1 MFVQYIKHHNKVNS
15 SYLLGFEDA
24 TPPDI
29 CLLQCTPSDDPNA
42 LKDAYPLPHRHREVA
57 GVNNHN
63 VLQFTEVAGTQGA
76 DQVV

>member
-1 MFVQYIKHHNKVNS
+1 MHKNRFNL

-29 CLLQCTPSDDPNA
+29 RFLQRTTSDDPNA
-42 LKDAYPLPHRHREVA
+42 LKDANPLPHRHREVA

-63 VLQFTEVAGTQGA
+63 VLQFTQVAGTQGA
-76 DQVV
+76 D